1 MHVSK
6 QSTIPDHCRAYALSD
21 PKDKDYQSICEHD
34 HLETCDRCELLAS
47 VLDDIDEALQK
58 MSSSNI
64 ASDIIEELTF
74 IVDHAKQHIFSW
86 KAHLLR
92 CINQDEA
99 RLDVIDGLDETS
111 VVLVQD

>member
-1 MHVSK
+1 
-6 QSTIPDHCRAYALSD
+6 
-21 PKDKDYQSICEHD
+21 
-34 HLETCDRCELLAS
+34 
-47 VLDDIDEALQK
+47 

-74 IVDHAKQHIFSW
+74 IEDHAKQHIFSW
-86 KAHLLR
+86 KVHLLR

-111 VVLVQD
+111 VVLVQDWAMKFLPRKFRENQSDWFGKRGLPWHITVAIRRTENQEL